1 MTHATTPK
9 IAVLGAGHVGPAIAR
24 LALDAGHSVGI
35 ATSGNPGDLALVT
48 QLLIPGA
55 EPLWAIEAIARADIV
70 VLAMPLHRFLRMDP
84 NDLSGKLVID
94 AMNYWPPS
102 DGRLPPPFD
111 DESIGTSEVVAERL
125 PDATVV
131 KTLNHVGYH
140 ELETYARPHG
150 SVDRRALGVAGD
162 APDAVNTV
170 STFVDRIG
178 YDAVAVG
185 PLSAGRVLQPGGPVF
200 GTVLRREDFE
210 RAVHSPAEQQK
221 AFGLAEQQKAF
232 GLAEQQKA
240 FGLAEQ
246 HYGRSA

>member
-1 MTHATTPK
+1 MMNATTPT

-24 LALDAGHSVGI
+24 LALDAGHSVAI
-35 ATSGNPGDLALVT
+35 ATSGNPGHLALVT

-55 EPLWAIEAIARADIV
+55 EPFWAADAIARADIV

-84 NDLSGKLVID
+84 NGLSGKLVID
-94 AMNYWPPS
+94 AMNYWPPT
-102 DGRLPPPFD
+102 DGRLPPPFG
-111 DESIGTSEVVAERL
+111 DESIGTSEVVAEQIH
-125 PDATVV
+125 DAAVV

-140 ELETYARPHG
+140 ELETYARSSG

-162 APDAVNTV
+162 DPGAVDTV
-170 STFVDRIG
+170 SAFVDRIG
-178 YDAVAVG
+178 YDAVPVG
-185 PLSAGRVLQPGGPVF
+185 TLGAGRVLQPGGPVF

-210 RAVHSPAEQQK
+210 RAVHSPAEQQ
-221 AFGLAEQQKAF
+221 E
-232 GLAEQQKA
+232 A

>member
-1 MTHATTPK
+1 MTYATRPT

-24 LALDAGHSVGI
+24 LALDAGHSVAI

-55 EPLWAIEAIARADIV
+55 EPLWAVDAIARADMV

-84 NDLSGKLVID
+84 NALSGKLVID

-111 DESIGTSEVVAERL
+111 DESIGTSEAVAERL
-125 PDATVV
+125 PDATIV

-140 ELETYARPHG
+140 DLETYARPSG
-150 SVDRRALGVAGD
+150 SMDRRALGVAGD
-162 APDAVNTV
+162 DLDAVRTV
-170 STFVDRIG
+170 SAFVNRIG

-185 PLSAGRVLQPGGPVF
+185 PLSGGRVLQPGGPVF
-200 GTVLRREDFE
+200 GVVLRREDFE
-210 RAVHSPAEQQK
+210 RAVHNHSGQRK
-221 AFGLAEQQKAF
+221 AFGRVE
-232 GLAEQQKA
+232 
-240 FGLAEQ
+240 
-246 HYGRSA
+246 YGQVA